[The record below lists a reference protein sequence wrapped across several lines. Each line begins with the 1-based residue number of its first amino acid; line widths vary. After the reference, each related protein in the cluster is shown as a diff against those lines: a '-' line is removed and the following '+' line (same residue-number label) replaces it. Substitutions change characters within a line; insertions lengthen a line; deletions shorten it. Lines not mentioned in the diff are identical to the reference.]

1 MALNFNIDPY
11 YDDFSPSNNF
21 HRILFKPGVA
31 VQARE
36 LTQAQSILQD
46 QITKF
51 ADNIFRQNSPVSGG
65 QVTTNFNC
73 YYVKLKSTYNETTF
87 DVSDFNNLLVQNSTG
102 SVRARVLGTSASTG
116 EGGDPPTMVVSY
128 LTQGQFSNNDIIFDT
143 ASNLAAQAIENDA
156 TGLSSTA
163 SISEGVFYTVGNFVQ
178 VNESTIILSKYDS
191 TPSLRVGLTITETV
205 NDYIDNPSLLDP
217 AIGESNYQ
225 APGADRYVISLKLDT
240 RPLQFG
246 DDADFIE
253 LVRIEEGSVYRMVD
267 GSVYATIDDYFA
279 KRDYETNGDYVVND
293 FKLTPKVNSANSQTY
308 IMSVGKGLAYV
319 HGYRVENPAP
329 IDIISNRAR
338 TQDSQNNTPVYINYG
353 NYLYVNNIKGNT
365 SFFDVTSS
373 ESVDIHCV
381 PYANVTSTN
390 ATTYNSTLIGS
401 ARIRNLEYD
410 TALGA
415 YSNTASYIYKA
426 YIHDVQTYSLSAN
439 VVSATAN
446 SVILGTNSSSAN
458 GAYVGVNIVINKG
471 TNAGDFRY
479 ITAYDGSTRTA
490 ELNQNWTVT
499 PDATSVY
506 VLDFDIKDAES
517 MVTATKTSTPYVLN
531 SRSNVATSGKTG
543 GISAGDT
550 LLENPT
556 VPELLFNI
564 GNPYVSGIT
573 DTSYTTT
580 QMFRNLA
587 FTSTGI
593 GSVSAQLNY
602 EGEYLDIIKH
612 FGTPS
617 STLSNDL
624 VRQNYT
630 IVVVNKGSNSTIN
643 VGDII
648 PWTTPTRTVTLDDD
662 ASIATLTS
670 SDLSPFTATIVAKV
684 FVQNGDGTSHILKI
698 KNYIKANAATI
709 VGTSGTQVNTNT
721 YVDDSPLTSKGQV
734 YIKQAGLAAPGQKQS
749 LYLTDVKDVVR
760 IIDTID
766 SSLLPTTDMV
776 NSPVHD
782 ITNNYIFNNGQTDTF
797 YDHAYLTLRPGASQP
812 KGNIL
817 VFVNYYQ
824 HSGGDGY
831 FSKLSYIDNATLNDD
846 YRNLPIYKSSN
857 GKVYNLRDCL
867 DFRPSRINASTSTA
881 YRTSNPSDTTK
892 TGFYI
897 PADATVFT
905 CDHSYYLGRKDKLVL
920 TKDRSLEIIEG
931 SPSLTP
937 VPPAEPDASL
947 VIAQLIH
954 NPYTGYIPSEN
965 NSRGLPDLSVEKVQ
979 HKRYTMRDIAGLE
992 SRISNVEYYTSLSLL
1007 EKNAESLQISDA
1019 YGLNRFKNGILVDD
1033 FSGYS
1038 TSDTYNEDFLSSIN
1052 RRTRQ
1057 MTCSQIVNN
1066 YPLKNFNL
1074 VQNLGNLSP
1083 SAASALNY
1091 TINRDNE
1098 VNYYTLPYTSA
1109 NLTSQK
1115 IASRTV
1121 NVNPFSFSISE
1132 GVTSLSPN
1140 VDNWVDNTAAP
1151 SLLITD
1157 PNLQV
1162 FRQSDTVNI
1171 LQVGDWQTISSVTV
1185 QTGSS
1190 TSSWSTGPQTETN
1203 HRGEDWGF
1211 GLNVGSV
1218 TNSGGSSTT
1227 TTFQTTTQQL
1237 QNNIMGFY
1245 NNIGNTYSLN
1255 NGYLT
1260 DISILPWMRAQ
1271 QIAVRTTNLVQ
1282 SATLHTFFDG
1292 INVDGYF
1299 RKANIIELTNV
1310 SGTFTENDTVGYM
1323 NAATFIATARVLGVK
1338 RYDNTTNVR
1347 LYVAGDPF
1355 STQYSSGSSLVSAVF
1370 NTNGV
1375 YQSSP
1380 ASGTIV
1386 STQHYGGRIRR
1397 ANSSTQLQLSGLA
1410 PATSNYYIG
1419 NTIYFLTGTSAGR
1432 SALIT
1437 NYDGITKTAT
1447 IDTTLTFANNDIY
1460 SIGSF
1465 SSDSDGSFYGIFNLP
1480 ANVFHSG
1487 ERVFMVDNR
1496 VGGNAG
1502 SATTHAQATFYA
1514 QGLASTSQA
1523 LDFGAS
1529 PAGARNTFTQTN
1541 TRTLVNNFSETSS
1554 SSWSVTN
1561 PWDPVA
1567 QTFIVDGVNF
1577 PNGVFLN
1584 SLKIFFATK
1593 PSVDNSPVSVS
1604 IVGTLNGYPNGET
1617 LDHSI
1622 VTVPKDK
1629 VKTSSSPHYLDPNSY
1644 TEFKFS
1650 APVYIQPN
1658 TLYAFILKSASN
1670 QYTMYSAFN
1679 GDNAL
1684 ASSVRNLPTDPL
1696 PSQITKINTAPY
1708 VGGLFKSQNSQTW
1721 TAEQNE
1727 SLMFV
1732 LNRCVFDITKTPA
1745 IRFVV
1750 PKMLPQRALIEQGI
1764 EYTLNAN
1771 NVANNT
1777 STSNTTLYVDAFNVT
1792 TTDFVPTTTAVLYS
1806 YSSTLPNGNSPGT
1819 VYINP
1824 GKLASSMAENIHLD
1838 DGNGRRVLDANTD
1851 TSFSVYAQLVS
1862 TSNTVSPVLSDAG
1875 LSVYAVEHVINNCE
1889 LSNTLISVANT
1900 GAGYNANTT
1909 LVTVSAPTGKNGT
1922 QAYAAANVANGEIQ
1936 SVYITYPGSGYIETP
1951 TIYITDANTTPGT
1964 GANVIISGET
1974 SSSGGPG
1981 LAKYVTKRVTLDAGY
1996 DSGDLNVYM
2005 TAYRPVGTDMQV
2017 YYKILNRNDTQ
2028 QFADLNWTLMTKIR
2042 NSDGL
2047 YAHSRGEMNEYV
2059 FAPGVNGSA
2068 NGFVSYT
2075 NTSGLSFTSFSQ
2087 FAIKVV
2093 LTTNDKTNIP
2103 IVQDIRC
2110 IALPQNAT
2118 TTF

>member
-1 MALNFNIDPY
+1 MALTFNFDPY
-11 YDDFSPSNNF
+11 YDDFDTTKNF

-51 ADNIFRQNSPVSGG
+51 ADNIFRQNSPVTGG
-65 QVTTNFNC
+65 QVTSNFNC
-73 YYVKLKSTYNETTF
+73 FYIKLKSTYNETTF
-87 DVSDFNNLLVQNSTG
+87 DVGDFNGLLVQNSSG
-102 SVRARVLGTSASTG
+102 SVRARVLATAASTG
-116 EGGDPPTMVVSY
+116 EGGDPPTLVVSY
-128 LTQGQFSNNDIIFDT
+128 LTQDHFVDSDIIFDT
-143 ASNLAAQAIENDA
+143 ASNLAAQAIELDS

-163 SISEGVFYTVGNFVQ
+163 SISDGVFYTVGNFVQ
-178 VNESTIILSKYDS
+178 VNESTIILSKYDN
-191 TPSLRVGLTITETV
+191 TPSLRVGLTISESYI
-205 NDYIDNPSLLDP
+205 DYIDDPSLLDP

-225 APGADRYVISLKLDT
+225 APGADRYVITLKLDT

-253 LVRIEEGSVYRMVD
+253 LVRIEEGSVYKMVD

-293 FKLTPKVNSANSQTY
+293 FKLTPKTNTANSDTY

-329 IDIISNRAR
+329 VEIISTRSRDQN
-338 TQDSQNNTPVYINYG
+338 SQNNTPVYINYG
-353 NYLYVNNIKGNT
+353 NYLYINNIKGNT
-365 SFFDVTSS
+365 SFFDVTTS

-381 PYANVTSTN
+381 PYEHISTTN
-390 ATTYNSTLIGS
+390 QTTYNSTLVGS
-401 ARIRNLEYD
+401 ARIRNLQFD
-410 TALGA
+410 TVLGSYA
-415 YSNTASYIYKA
+415 NTASYIYKA
-426 YIHDVQTYSLSAN
+426 YIHDSQTYSLSAN
-439 VVSATAN
+439 VVSATSN
-446 SVILGTNSSSAN
+446 SIVLGTNSSSAN
-458 GAYVGVNIVINKG
+458 GAYVGVNILITKG
-471 TNAGDFRY
+471 TDAGDFRY
-479 ITAYDGSTRTA
+479 ITAYDGTTRTA
-490 ELNQNWTVT
+490 TLNQNWTIV

-517 MVTATKTSTPYVLN
+517 VVTANKTASPYLLN
-531 SRSNVATSGKTG
+531 SRSNIATSGKTG
-543 GISAGDT
+543 NVSSGDT
-550 LLENPT
+550 ILENPT
-556 VPELLFNI
+556 VPELLFNV
-564 GNPYVSGIT
+564 GNPYVSDIR

-580 QMFRNLA
+580 QMFRNIA
-587 FTSTGI
+587 FTSTGT

-612 FGTPS
+612 FGTPGT
-617 STLSNDL
+617 TLSSDL

-630 IVVVNKGSNSTIN
+630 LVCVNKGSNSTIN
-643 VGDII
+643 VGDIV
-648 PWTTPTRTVTLDDD
+648 PWTTPDRTVTLDDD
-662 ASIATLTS
+662 ASIATFNS

-684 FVQNGDGTSHILKI
+684 FVQNGDGTSHITKI

-709 VGTSGTQVNTNT
+709 VTTGTQVNVNT
-721 YVDDSPLTSKGQV
+721 YVDDTPLYSSGQV
-734 YIKQAGLAAPGQKQS
+734 YIKQAGLVEPGQKQS
-749 LYLTDVKDVVR
+749 LYLSDVKEVVR
-760 IIDTID
+760 VIDTL
-766 SSLLPTTDMV
+766 SAAVLPTVEMV
-776 NSPVHD
+776 NNPIYDVTS
-782 ITNNYIFNNGQTDTF
+782 NYVFNNGQTDTY
-797 YDHAYLTLRPGASQP
+797 YDHAYLTLRPGASRP

-831 FSKLSYIDNATLNDD
+831 FSKLSYIDDATLNDD
-846 YRNLPIYKSSN
+846 YRNLPVYKSSN
-857 GKVYNLRDCL
+857 GKVYNLRDSL
-867 DFRPSRINASTSTA
+867 DFRPSRVNATSSFTF
-881 YRTSNPSDTTK
+881 RTSNPGDTTK
-892 TGFYI
+892 SGFYI
-897 PADATVFT
+897 PFDTTVFT

-920 TKDRSLEIIEG
+920 TKDRSLQIIEG

-937 VPPAEPDASL
+937 SFPTEPDGSL
-947 VIAQLIH
+947 VIALLTH

-965 NSRGLPDLSVEKVQ
+965 NSRGLPDLSIEKVQ

-1033 FSGYS
+1033 FTGYS

-1052 RRTRQ
+1052 RRTKT
-1057 MTCSQIVNN
+1057 MTCSQLVNN
-1066 YPLKNFNL
+1066 YPLKNYNL
-1074 VQNLGNLSP
+1074 LQNLGNLS
-1083 SAASALNY
+1083 SGASASLNY

-1098 VNYYTLPYTSA
+1098 VNYYTLPYTTA

-1121 NVNPFSFSISE
+1121 NVNPFSFTISE
-1132 GVTSLSPN
+1132 GVASLSPN

-1162 FRQSDTVNI
+1162 FRQSNDVNL
-1171 LQVGDWQTISSVTV
+1171 LQVGDWRTISSVTV
-1185 QTGSS
+1185 QTGS
-1190 TSSWSTGPQTETN
+1190 TSSSWGGTVTEEN

-1211 GLNVGSV
+1211 GMNVGRQVS
-1218 TNSGGSSTT
+1218 SGGSSTT
-1227 TTFQTTTQQL
+1227 TFFQTTTQQL
-1237 QNNIMGFY
+1237 QNNIMGYY

-1271 QIAVRTTNLVQ
+1271 QIAVRVNNLLQ
-1282 SATLHTFFDG
+1282 NSTLHTFFDG
-1292 INVDGYF
+1292 TNVDGYV
-1299 RKANIIELTNV
+1299 RKANIIELNNV
-1310 SGTFTENDTVGYM
+1310 TGTFNENDTVGYISG
-1323 NAATFIATARVLGVK
+1323 ATFVPVARILGVK
-1338 RYDNTTNVR
+1338 RYVGTNNVR
-1347 LYVAGDPF
+1347 LYVASDQF
-1355 STQYSSGSSLVSAVF
+1355 STQYSNGSTLVSAVF
-1370 NTNGV
+1370 TTNGI

-1380 ASGTIV
+1380 ATGTIT
-1386 STQHYGGRIRR
+1386 STQHYGGRIKT
-1397 ANSSTQLQLSGLA
+1397 ANSTTQLQISNLA
-1410 PATSNYYIG
+1410 PATNNYYIG
-1419 NTIYFLTGTSAGR
+1419 NTIYFLTGSSAGR
-1432 SALIT
+1432 SAAIT
-1437 NYDGITKTAT
+1437 NYNGSTKTIT
-1447 IDTTLTFANNDIY
+1447 IDTTLQFANNDIY
-1460 SIGSF
+1460 SIGNF
-1465 SSDSDGSFYGIFNLP
+1465 TSDSDGSFYCVFNLP
-1480 ANVFHSG
+1480 NNMFHSG
-1487 ERVFMVDNR
+1487 ERVFLVDNR

-1541 TRTLVNNFSETSS
+1541 SRTLVSNFSQTSS
-1554 SSWSVTN
+1554 SSWQNIN

-1577 PNGVFLN
+1577 PNGTFLK
-1584 SLKIFFATK
+1584 SLKLFFASK
-1593 PSVDNSPVSVS
+1593 PTVDNSPVTVS

-1622 VTVPKDK
+1622 VSVSRDK
-1629 VKTSSSPHYLDPNSY
+1629 IKTSSSPHYLDPNTY
-1644 TEFKFS
+1644 TEFTFS

-1658 TLYAFILKSASN
+1658 MMYAVIIKSASN
-1670 QYTMYSAFN
+1670 EYRLWSAFN

-1696 PSQITKINTAPY
+1696 PSSITKINTAPY

-1727 SLMFV
+1727 SLMFT
-1732 LNRCVFDITKTPA
+1732 LERCVFDISKTPS

-1750 PKMLPQRALIEQGI
+1750 PKMLPQRALIEQSL
-1764 EYTLNAN
+1764 EYVMNAN

-1777 STSNTTLYVDAFNVT
+1777 STSNTTQYVDAFNVT
-1792 TTDFVPTTTAVLYS
+1792 TTDFIPTTTTINYS
-1806 YSSTLPNGNSPGT
+1806 YSSTLPNGTSPGT
-1819 VYINP
+1819 IYINP
-1824 GKLASSMAENIHLD
+1824 GKLAAAMSEDIHLD
-1838 DGNGRRVLDANTD
+1838 DGNGRRILDANTD

-1862 TSNTVSPVLSDAG
+1862 VSNTVSPVLSDAG
-1875 LSVYAVEHVINNCE
+1875 LSVYAVEHVINDCE
-1889 LSNTLISVANT
+1889 LSNTLITVANT

-1909 LVTVSAPTGKNGT
+1909 LVTVSAPTGKYGT
-1922 QAYAAANVANGEIQ
+1922 QAYAAANVANGQIQ

-1951 TIYITDANTTPGT
+1951 TITILDANTTPGV
-1964 GANVIISGET
+1964 GANVVVAGET
-1974 SSSGGPG
+1974 SAFGGPA
-1981 LAKYVTKRVTLDAGY
+1981 LSKYVTKRVTLDAGY
-1996 DSGDLNVYM
+1996 DSGDLNVYL
-2005 TAYRPVGTDMQV
+2005 TAYRPVGTDIQV
-2017 YYKILNRNDTQ
+2017 YYKILSRNDTQ
-2028 QFADLNWTLMTKIR
+2028 QFDDLKWQLMTKIR
-2042 NSDGL
+2042 SSDGL
-2047 YAHSRGEMNEYV
+2047 YSQSRNEQHEYV
-2059 FAPGVNGSA
+2059 FAPGVNGYA
-2068 NGFVSYT
+2068 DGYVSYT
-2075 NTSGLSFTSFSQ
+2075 NTAGLSFTSFSQ

-2093 LTTNDKTNIP
+2093 LTTSDKTNIP

-2118 TTF
+2118 TIF